1 MLLGLEEAHAEAEA
15 AFVEEALLQPLKE
28 GLPLTE
34 RVTVPTPLTE
44 EEKEAEGEAVYTT
57 LPEASPLPVVKY
69 EPVVL
74 TEDMALPVT
83 VSLF

>member
-1 MLLGLEEAHAEAEA
+1 MLLGLEDAHTEAEA
-15 AFVEEALLQPLKE
+15 ACVEEALLQPLKE
-28 GLPLTE
+28 ALPLTE
-34 RVTVPTPLTE
+34 RVAVTTPLAE

-69 EPVVL
+69 EAVVL